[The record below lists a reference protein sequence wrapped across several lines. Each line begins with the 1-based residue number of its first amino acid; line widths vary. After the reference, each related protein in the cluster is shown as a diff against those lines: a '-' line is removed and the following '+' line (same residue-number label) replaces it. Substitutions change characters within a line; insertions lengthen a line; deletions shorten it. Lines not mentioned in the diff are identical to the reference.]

1 MTCFNKKQR
10 EDKRVDQNMYE
21 LRKWIEKPLLKEVIY
36 SPMSFERLSEI
47 IVEICEK
54 ENISNAMEFFKSYEI
69 EELETGLK
77 NNEVNIIINPADCR
91 ILNQNTKRAHNIRF
105 EKMAKASYIPI
116 NIKINGSNTEEDIA
130 EIVMNEVLRF
140 GLHNIFK
147 VKISGYRNPDIE
159 ITRELFDEKIRIVD
173 LNDNTIPKYDF
184 IKISS
189 EHPQDMIGAFIR
201 KMIAR
206 NDNLSDIEKRALYLG
221 THALIKTSENKE

>member
-77 NNEVNIIINPADCR
+77 NNEVNRIINPSDCR
-91 ILNQNTKRAHNIRF
+91 ILNQNTKRVDQDML
-105 EKMAKASYIPI
+105 EQE
-116 NIKINGSNTEEDIA
+116 INGKIHVLVPKDEWNKIW
-130 EIVMNEVLRF
+130 EVF
-140 GLHNIFK
+140 N
-147 VKISGYRNPDIE
+147 
-159 ITRELFDEKIRIVD
+159 RID
-173 LNDNTIPKYDF
+173 QLGDKY
-184 IKISS
+184 
-189 EHPQDMIGAFIR
+189 G
-201 KMIAR
+201 
-206 NDNLSDIEKRALYLG
+206 NV
-221 THALIKTSENKE
+221 